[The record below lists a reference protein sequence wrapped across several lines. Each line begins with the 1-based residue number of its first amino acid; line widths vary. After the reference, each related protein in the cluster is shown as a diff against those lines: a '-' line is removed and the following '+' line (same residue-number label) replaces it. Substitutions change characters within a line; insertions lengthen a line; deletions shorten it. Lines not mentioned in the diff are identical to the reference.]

1 MFNSIP
7 ILVKLIRRLL
17 PPYDKKGRVT
27 PVTGMR
33 PTTTQR
39 FSTVWKARPNVIP
52 KAIYLPKRSSQ
63 FMAILKPRYIIVMN
77 NEETIITPRNP
88 NSSLMIENIKF
99 ENLW

>member
-1 MFNSIP
+1 MFKSIP

-27 PVTGMR
+27 PVTGIR

-52 KAIYLPKRSSQ
+52 KAIYFPKRSSQ
-63 FMAILKPRYIIVMN
+63 FIAILNPLYIIVMN
-77 NEETIITPRNP
+77 NDDTISTPRKP
-88 NSSLMIENIKF
+88 NSSLMIENMKSV
-99 ENLW
+99 